1 MPALPQSGV
10 ERVNISL
17 EPPATGVW
25 DRISN
30 WAAEHKGAVYTIAGV
45 TLVVTAAGAVYY
57 FSDSSPK
64 LTPEEAAERKKARKQ
79 RKAAKKSGDKA
90 EATSSEKS
98 EAGALQESPRD
109 G

>member
-10 ERVNISL
+10 ERVNVTL
-17 EPPATGVW
+17 EPPANGVW
-25 DRISN
+25 DRISS

-57 FSDSSPK
+57 FSDSTPK

-79 RKAAKKSGDKA
+79 RKAAKKHGGDKA
-90 EATSSEKS
+90 AEAAPSEKS
-98 EAGALQESPRD
+98 EPGALRPLS
-109 G
+109 

>member
-1 MPALPQSGV
+1 MPALPQTGV
-10 ERVNISL
+10 DRVNVTL
-17 EPPATGVW
+17 EPSSSGVW
-25 DRISN
+25 DRIST

-57 FSDSSPK
+57 FSDPAPK

-90 EATSSEKS
+90 GASVSEKT
-98 EAGALQESPRD
+98 ES
-109 G
+109 GG